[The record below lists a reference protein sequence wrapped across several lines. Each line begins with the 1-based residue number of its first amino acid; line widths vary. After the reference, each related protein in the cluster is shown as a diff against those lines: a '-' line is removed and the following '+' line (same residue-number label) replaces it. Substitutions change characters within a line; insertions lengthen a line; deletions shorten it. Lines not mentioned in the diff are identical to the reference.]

1 MVDAVETK
9 LKSCPFCGG
18 QTILTYDNKES
29 YFYAGRFNK
38 DVVVNKCNVKMQFIE
53 KCSGIIIFTVFFMDK
68 L

>member
-9 LKSCPFCGG
+9 LKPC
-18 QTILTYDNKES
+18 QYLHMTIRKVIFTPED
-29 YFYAGRFNK
+29 FNK